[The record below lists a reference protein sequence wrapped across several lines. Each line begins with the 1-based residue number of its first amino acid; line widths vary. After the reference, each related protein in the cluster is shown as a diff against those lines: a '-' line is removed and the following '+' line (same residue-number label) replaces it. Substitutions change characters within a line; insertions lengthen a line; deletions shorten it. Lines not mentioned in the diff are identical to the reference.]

1 MSYEIFMTCHIISH
15 VMEQGLLSTWN
26 IYAIMLCHDVMLLCY
41 VIICNLFMLCHVMN
55 YYVMLWI
62 IMSCYDMSFC
72 NVMMS
77 CYVEVVKQVTVLVV
91 TTCESVNSHLLLSP
105 CTSLELATCTLQK
118 SFPKI
123 YHQFLSVSLAVQ
135 PLKCSTFSDIHPIP
149 IWRFSFNWRLKE
161 EENWVPHEPTKQKWS
176 QISGNSTILT
186 LFLSFWYRKFTFW
199 YYSRKFVILTPPKIG
214 T

>member
-1 MSYEIFMTCHIISH
+1 
-15 VMEQGLLSTWN
+15 
-26 IYAIMLCHDVMLLCY
+26 
-41 VIICNLFMLCHVMN
+41 
-55 YYVMLWI
+55 
-62 IMSCYDMSFC
+62 MSFC

-135 PLKCSTFSDIHPIP
+135 PLKRSTFSGIHPIP
-149 IWRFSFNWRLKE
+149 ILRFSFNWRLKE

-186 LFLSFWYRKFTFW
+186 IFLSFWYRKFTFW
-199 YYSRKFVILTPPKIG
+199 YYSQNFVNIIDSTQNWHPIG
-214 T
+214 CSSLSWNTGDRVYNSLSHWQSSL

>member
-1 MSYEIFMTCHIISH
+1 
-15 VMEQGLLSTWN
+15 
-26 IYAIMLCHDVMLLCY
+26 
-41 VIICNLFMLCHVMN
+41 
-55 YYVMLWI
+55 MLWI

-123 YHQFLSVSLAVQ
+123 YHQFLSVSQAVQ
-135 PLKCSTFSDIHPIP
+135 PLKRSSFSNFCHFGTENSRFGTIPRILLVLNDPIRNWHPVGASTEVKHRVQGVQLVDTLC
-149 IWRFSFNWRLKE
+149 RNWWPMYMGFTELL
-161 EENWVPHEPTKQKWS
+161 
-176 QISGNSTILT
+176 IGNLD
-186 LFLSFWYRKFTFW
+186 
-199 YYSRKFVILTPPKIG
+199 
-214 T
+214 

>member
-1 MSYEIFMTCHIISH
+1 
-15 VMEQGLLSTWN
+15 
-26 IYAIMLCHDVMLLCY
+26 
-41 VIICNLFMLCHVMN
+41 
-55 YYVMLWI
+55 
-62 IMSCYDMSFC
+62 MSFC

-135 PLKCSTFSDIHPIP
+135 PLKRSTFSGIHPIP
-149 IWRFSFNWRLKE
+149 ILRFSFNWRLKE

-186 LFLSFWYRKFTFW
+186 IFLSFWYRKFTFW
-199 YYSRKFVILTPPKIG
+199 YYSQNFVSIKWPHINGSRLP
-214 T
+214 

>member
-1 MSYEIFMTCHIISH
+1 
-15 VMEQGLLSTWN
+15 
-26 IYAIMLCHDVMLLCY
+26 
-41 VIICNLFMLCHVMN
+41 
-55 YYVMLWI
+55 
-62 IMSCYDMSFC
+62 MSFC

-135 PLKCSTFSDIHPIP
+135 PLKRST
-149 IWRFSFNWRLKE
+149 
-161 EENWVPHEPTKQKWS
+161 S
-176 QISGNSTILT
+176 QVYTPSPYCD
-186 LFLSFWYRKFTFW
+186 FLSIDDWR
-199 YYSRKFVILTPPKIG
+199 RRKIG
-214 T
+214 CHTNPQSKSGVKFLGIVPFWLYFCHFGTENSRFGTIPGNLLYWLHPKLAPNRLLLPQLKHRGQGL